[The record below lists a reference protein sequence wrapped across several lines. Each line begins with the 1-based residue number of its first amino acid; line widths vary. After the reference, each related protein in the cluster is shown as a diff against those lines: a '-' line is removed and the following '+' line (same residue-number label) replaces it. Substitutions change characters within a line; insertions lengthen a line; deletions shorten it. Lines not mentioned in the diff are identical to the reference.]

1 MERSQSHSIPNN
13 TLVLRPECIRSPT
26 TATITEFREV
36 SYIIPRDLPNIATP
50 FEKHFI
56 VPDRFPESGASVT
69 YAFKGV
75 DGSVVSITASC
86 SPFLMG
92 YNPTMASE
100 RREGLITFSTKM
112 PQNEAIFGMN
122 WFNTMFVG
130 MHKGSLQRDHVLL
143 APQTIG
149 DIDKYVLPLGLE
161 AV

>member
-69 YAFKGV
+69 
-75 DGSVVSITASC
+75 
-86 SPFLMG
+86 PFLMG

-112 PQNEAIFGMN
+112 PQNEAIFGIN

-130 MHKGSLQRDHVLL
+130 WHKGSLQRDHVLL